1 MPATSTNV
9 AINLCSTV
17 ALVVFRIHTAWEK
30 DEEKKTA
37 KASSL
42 GGIWLGLRKTRRSIL
57 AQNRDG
63 CEGCTEKAFDF
74 TRSRTK
80 STTRGST

>member
-1 MPATSTNV
+1 
-9 AINLCSTV
+9 
-17 ALVVFRIHTAWEK
+17 
-30 DEEKKTA
+30 
-37 KASSL
+37 
-42 GGIWLGLRKTRRSIL
+42 LRKTRRSIL